1 MEEKRR
7 SGKATDDEVEDA
19 IRQAHG
25 NASFAAR
32 ILTQSGHR
40 YTRSGILKRIQRSE
54 RLSQAHAD
62 AKAEI
67 CDLAEWKIL
76 KKVNDGDLR
85 ACIFIL
91 EHLDPRYK
99 PTLAVEESEARP
111 RRTSKELEELMAKR
125 GWRRDSA
132 PKTNEEP
139 KENGDAGHEGLAS
152 SEHANA

>member
-1 MEEKRR
+1 MA
-7 SGKATDDEVEDA
+7 GKASDDEVEDA
-19 IRQAHG
+19 IKQAHG

-32 ILTQSGHR
+32 ILTSNGHK

-99 PTLAVEESEARP
+99 PTLAVEESESRP
-111 RRTSKELEELMAKR
+111 RRSAKELEELMAKR
-125 GWRRDSA
+125 GWHRDSA
-132 PKTNEEP
+132 PKKNADEPEES
-139 KENGDAGHEGLAS
+139 KENENAEEG
-152 SEHANA
+152 N